1 MNIIFA
7 IAAVIFSALTAFT
20 FFKAGSMKAK
30 ASEETLLGAGMGW
43 VKGRMGFTRLVAWLE
58 SLGAI
63 GILAGPFGAWVTNFE
78 WSKWTGVAAGAG
90 LTLTMVVAYLTAHR
104 EDAFVSLSDF
114 TDQAPFPFLMAALA
128 TLAFGAGKFSV
139 DRLLQPWFDRIT
151 GNNRLS
157 S

>member
-58 SLGAI
+58 ILGAI

-90 LTLTMVVAYLTAHR
+90 LTLTMVVAYLMHVVRGEAKYTWKMNFGIIAFAAIATA
-104 EDAFVSLSDF
+104 L
-114 TDQAPFPFLMAALA
+114 QAVV
-128 TLAFGAGKFSV
+128 TLPLF
-139 DRLLQPWFDRIT
+139 
-151 GNNRLS
+151 
-157 S
+157 